1 MKGYPM
7 NLPISFALAAAAGA
21 AARHRAPLRKV
32 LDADCFQRAVQEA
45 AARCGAGAGGFAVL
59 LVSLERWPAV
69 AGAHGRAGSERLLAE
84 VQQRLRQAVGRRGQ
98 VGWLHTAQF
107 AVLAETACGG
117 TQRAFGQQL
126 HALLCRPYLVDGD
139 ETVLRVA
146 AGLGSFPGDGATA
159 DAVFDAAATALQYR
173 QQLDGQG
180 LACFEPQLGQAVRRQ
195 AELERAL
202 RKALG
207 RGEFV
212 LEYQPRVQ
220 AGSMRIVAAEALLRW
235 DHPQLGRIAPLEFVA
250 QAEAQGLIGAI
261 GRWVL
266 DSACQFA
273 SGLRQA
279 GRPLRV
285 SVNLSARQLEDD
297 RIVDDVAQAL
307 ARAQLPPQL
316 LELEL
321 TESVLV
327 EDRERCAAL
336 LHRLKALGVLLSVDD
351 FGTGYSS
358 LAYLQLFPVDAI
370 KLDKTF
376 VNREGGPVT
385 GMKLV
390 KALIDLAHAL
400 DLEVV
405 AEGVEGPEVLLF
417 LQANGCDEIQ
427 GYLVAPPLPAPQ
439 LRQFLAQHGAAWT
452 PPHRCRNC

>member
-1 MKGYPM
+1 M
-7 NLPISFALAAAAGA
+7 NFPISFPLAAAADGPA
-21 AARHRAPLRKV
+21 PPLRKV
-32 LDADCFQRAVQEA
+32 LDASRFQRAVHEA
-45 AARCGAGAGGFAVL
+45 ALRCRGGADGFAVIL
-59 LVSLERWPAV
+59 LSLERWPALASV
-69 AGAHGRAGSERLLAE
+69 YDRGSSEQLFAE
-84 VQQRLRQAVGRRGQ
+84 ILQRLRQAVGKRGQ
-98 VGWLHTAQF
+98 VAWLHSAQF
-107 AVLAETACGG
+107 AILAEAGCPGS
-117 TQRAFGQQL
+117 QRAFGQQL
-126 HALLCRPYLVDGD
+126 YALISRPYQVDGG
-139 ETVLRVA
+139 ELVLQAA
-146 AGLGSFPGDGATA
+146 AGLGSFPQDGDTA
-159 DAVFDAAATALQYR
+159 DAVCDAAAAALRYH
-173 QQLDGQG
+173 QQLGRYG
-180 LACFEPQLGQAVRRQ
+180 LACFDAQLGHAVRRQ
-195 AELERAL
+195 AELERSL

-212 LEYQPRVQ
+212 LEYQPRLH
-220 AGSMRIVAAEALLRW
+220 AASMQVVAAEALLRW
-235 DHPQLGRIAPLEFVA
+235 DHPQLGRIGPLEFVA
-250 QAEAQGLIGAI
+250 QAEEQGLIGEI

-266 DSACQFA
+266 DSACAFGA
-273 SGLRQA
+273 SLLRA

-285 SVNLSARQLEDD
+285 SVNLSARQLEDA
-297 RIVDDVAQAL
+297 RIVEDVAQAL
-307 ARAQLPPQL
+307 ARAQLPPGL

-327 EDRERCAAL
+327 EDHERCAAL

-427 GYLVAPPLPAPQ
+427 GYLVSRPLPAPQ
-439 LRQFLAQHGAAWT
+439 LRQFCERHRGAWL
-452 PPHRCRNC
+452 PPAAPRRCRNC